1 MKVQV
6 ALVAVLSVLQLG
18 AVREPHSNAEV
29 TRATLSNGL
38 RVVIVRDPLAPVV
51 TTVVNYLVG
60 SDEAPAGFP
69 GTAHAQEHM
78 MFRGSPGLSAD
89 QLAAISAEI
98 GGNFDADTQQ
108 SVTQYFFTVPAQDLE
123 LALHIEAIRMKG
135 VLDTQ
140 AEWARERGAI
150 EQEVAQDLSNPEYV
164 FYTKLMAAM
173 FRGTPY
179 AQTPLGTRSSFN
191 QTTGD
196 MLAKFHDRWY
206 VPNNTVLVVAGDVD
220 PSRTLAEVKSL
231 FDAIPA
237 RQIPAAA
244 PVSLQPVQPQTL
256 NLTTDLPYGLAVIA
270 FRLPGYR
277 SADYAAA
284 NLLADVLTSQR
295 GALYDLV
302 PQGKALYAGF
312 EMSPLPDASLG
323 YAIAALP
330 AGGGGPELAKA
341 LRNIIETQVKQ
352 GIPASLV
359 DAAKRKE
366 VADAEFDKNSVSGL
380 AMEWSNAIAV
390 EGHSS
395 PAEDIQATRRVTAA
409 DVDRVARQY
418 LGMDHAITA
427 VLVPQPSGKPVSTRS
442 FGGRESFSPTQTQPV
457 TLPAWALKT
466 ITRIEIPKQTVHPV
480 GTRLSNGLNLIVQP
494 ESISD
499 TVTVYGHIKNNS
511 DLEEPKGQEGV
522 GGVLDELL
530 SYGTKTLDRVP
541 FQKALDD
548 IAAEESAGTDF
559 SLKVLPSHFDRGV
572 ALLADNELH
581 PALPPAAFGVVRK
594 ELASAQAGELLSP
607 GYLTE
612 RSLDKSIYP
621 PKDPTLRQATP
632 ATISSLTLEDVSA
645 YHDRVYRPDLT
656 TIVVIGKIDPD
667 AAKQVIEKYFGGWTA
682 TGPAPQTDL
691 PPVPLNKP
699 VSVDVPDAARVQDSV
714 TLAETLGLTRF
725 NPDYYALQLGNHVLG
740 GAFYATRLYREL
752 RANQGLVYYV
762 SSDFAV
768 GRTRATY
775 SVTYGC
781 DPPNVDKAR
790 AIVERQLAE
799 MQKSPVSDRELQ
811 QAKALLLREI
821 PLAESSVQH
830 IAHQLISFETI
841 GLPLDEPA
849 LAAQRYVALTAA
861 DVQAAF
867 ARWVRPTDLA
877 TVTQGP
883 QPR

>member
-1 MKVQV
+1 MKRPV
-6 ALVAVLSVLQLG
+6 ALGAVLSVLLLG
-18 AVREPHSNAEV
+18 AVREPQSNADV
-29 TRATLSNGL
+29 TRATLPNGL
-38 RVVIVRDPLAPVV
+38 RVVVVRDPLAPVV
-51 TTVVNYLVG
+51 TTVVNYLAG

-78 MFRGSPGLSAD
+78 MFRGSPGLSAN

-98 GGNFDADTQQ
+98 GGDFDADTQQ
-108 SVTQYFFTVPAQDLE
+108 TVTQYFFTVPSQDLQ

-150 EQEVAQDLSNPEYV
+150 EQEVAQDLSNPQYV

-179 AQTPLGTRSSFN
+179 AQMPLGTRPSFN
-191 QTTGD
+191 QTTGA
-196 MLAKFHDRWY
+196 MLSQFYSKWY
-206 VPNNTVLVVAGDVD
+206 APNNAVLVVAGDVD
-220 PSRTLAEVKSL
+220 PARTVAEVKSL
-231 FDAIPA
+231 FGAIPA
-237 RQIPAAA
+237 RQVPAAS
-244 PVSLQPVQPQTL
+244 PVSLRPVQPENL
-256 NLTTDLPYGLAVIA
+256 NLTTDLPYGLAVVA

-277 SADYAAA
+277 STDYAAA
-284 NLLADVLTSQR
+284 NVLSDVLTSQR

-312 EMSPLPDASLG
+312 EMSPLPEASLG

-341 LRNIIETQVKQ
+341 LRNKIETQVKQ
-352 GIPASLV
+352 GLPADLV

-366 VADAEFDKNSVSGL
+366 VAEAEFDKNSVSGL

-390 EGHSS
+390 EGHTS
-395 PAEDIQATRRVTAA
+395 PAQDIDAIKRVTPA

-418 LGMDHAITA
+418 LALDHAITA
-427 VLVPQPSGKPVSTRS
+427 VLVPQPSGKPASTKS
-442 FGGRESFSPTQTQPV
+442 FGGPESFSPTQTKPV
-457 TLPAWALKT
+457 TLPAWALRT
-466 ITRIEIPKQTVHPV
+466 VTRLEIPTQTVHPV
-480 GTRLSNGLNLIVQP
+480 VTRLPNGLHLIVQP

-499 TVTVYGHIKNNS
+499 TVSVYGHIKNDS

-522 GGVLDELL
+522 SGVLDELL
-530 SYGTKTLDRVP
+530 SYGTTTLDRVA

-548 IAAEESAGTDF
+548 IAAEESPGVSF
-559 SLKVLPSHFDRGV
+559 SLKVLPAHFDRGM

-581 PALPPAAFGVVRK
+581 PALPASAFGVVRK

-607 GYLTE
+607 GYLAE
-612 RSLDKSIYP
+612 RSLDQSIYP
-621 PKDPTLRQATP
+621 PHDPTLRQATP
-632 ATISSLTLEDVSA
+632 ATISSLTLADVNA
-645 YHDRVYRPDLT
+645 YHTRVFRPDLT

-667 AAKQVIEKYFGGWTA
+667 QARQVVEKYFGGWKA
-682 TGPAPQTDL
+682 AGPPPQTDL
-691 PPVPLNKP
+691 PPVPPNKP

-714 TLAETLGLTRF
+714 TLAETLALNRF

-762 SSDFAV
+762 SSDFEV
-768 GRTRATY
+768 GRTRAVY
-775 SVTYGC
+775 NVAYGC

-790 AIVERQLAE
+790 RIVERQLAE
-799 MQKSPVSDRELQ
+799 MQKTPVSPQELQ

-849 LAAQRYVALTAA
+849 LAARRYVALTAA

-867 ARWVRPTDLA
+867 AKWVRPTDLA
-877 TVTQGP
+877 TVAQGP